1 MTSEVAGKITTGAAY
16 AGSSIPAILGL
27 TRDEWQVV
35 GIIIGSLLAILTFLV
50 NLHFKN
56 EHLKIAKLSV
66 KPDIE
71 D

>member
-1 MTSEVAGKITTGAAY
+1 MSPEASNKIATGAAY
-16 AGSSIPAILGL
+16 IGSSIPAIWGL